1 MLFVTVMNGAG
12 VRKIIKKMYSYFR
25 QSTGGTPMSV
35 HSEAMRRFDIVQ
47 SAVREDRRLC
57 LKDRRFYS
65 IAGAQWEGRLG
76 KQFEN
81 KPKLEINKIALSV
94 MRIIGEQR
102 NNRITVDFIS
112 KQKALDDTL
121 ANTLDGMYR
130 SDEQDSVA
138 DEAYDNAFEEAV
150 GGGIGA
156 WRLRTVYEDPEDP
169 ESEFQRIAIE
179 PIVDADSSVFFD
191 LSAKRQDKKDAKF
204 CFVVFS
210 MTPEDYMLKW
220 PDAQAPSTWDKSIHQ
235 TEFDWNT
242 PDTVYVAEYYVVEK
256 EDVTVQIFETISG
269 DEEKYIDPDDEK
281 LRELDA
287 IGTVK
292 VREKKIQKKR
302 VRKYVLGG
310 IDILEETIIAGPNIP
325 IVMSFG
331 KRWFIDNLERTMGH
345 VRLNKDPQRLK
356 NMQMSYLAEI
366 SALSAIEKPIFY
378 PEQVA
383 GHQQRW
389 AEDNLKNHPYL
400 TINPI
405 TDKDGNVTAAGPIGY
420 TKPPTVPLP
429 LAKLLAITEQDMKDI
444 QGNQQEG
451 AKVAA
456 NLSGAAIGKIQMIL
470 GEQSF
475 IYFSNHAK
483 AIKRSGEIWLG
494 MAKEIFVENDREVQ
508 LIGSQNNVSSIKLNQ
523 PEIDP
528 ETNQLV
534 YKNDISK
541 ANFNIAVSVGPSSS
555 SKKEAAIRTLTA
567 ILQQTSDPETQMIL
581 QSLILMN
588 TEGEGL
594 EDTQAYYRQKM
605 LRMGVVQP
613 NEKERKQLEEE
624 AKKQQPTPEDKFL
637 LESAE
642 NEKAKAGK
650 ARSDTALSLEKTK
663 KTAAETLEI
672 FAGIDRNERQAIID
686 NMNIFNQM
694 VPARP
699 QQGERVGVS

>member
-1 MLFVTVMNGAG
+1 
-12 VRKIIKKMYSYFR
+12 
-25 QSTGGTPMSV
+25 MSV

-47 SAVREDRRLC
+47 SAVREDRRIC

-65 IAGAQWEGRLG
+65 ISGAQWEGRLG
-76 KQFEN
+76 QQFEN

-102 NNRITVDFIS
+102 NNRITVDFIN
-112 KQKALDDTL
+112 KGKDNTL

-191 LSAKRQDKKDAKF
+191 LGAKRQDKKDAKF
-204 CFVVFS
+204 CFVVIS

-220 PDAQAPSTWDKSIHQ
+220 PEAQAPSTWDKNIHQ

-242 PDTVYVAEYYVVEK
+242 PEVVYIAEYYVVE
-256 EDVTVQIFETISG
+256 EENVIVQIFENQAG
-269 DEEKYIDPDDEK
+269 DEEKHIDPDDEL
-281 LRELDA
+281 LREFDA
-287 IGTVK
+287 IGTQK
-292 VREKKIQKKR
+292 VREKNIKKKR
-302 VRKYVLGG
+302 VHKYVLGG
-310 IDILEETIIAGPNIP
+310 IDILEDAGLIAGPNIP
-325 IVMSFG
+325 VVMSFG
-331 KRWFIDNLERTMGH
+331 KRWFIDNVERAMGH

-356 NMQMSYLAEI
+356 NMQTSYLAEI
-366 SALSAIEKPIFY
+366 AALSAVEKPIFY
-378 PEQVA
+378 PEQIM

-400 TINPI
+400 TINSI
-405 TDKDGNVTAAGPIGY
+405 TNKDGEITVAGPVAY
-420 TKPPTVPLP
+420 TKPPTVPQP
-429 LAKLLAITEQDMKDI
+429 LAALMALVEQDMKDI

-451 AKVAA
+451 EKVAA
-456 NLSGAAIGKIQMIL
+456 NLSGTAIGKIQMIL

-483 AIKRSGEIWLG
+483 AMKRSGEIWLG

-508 LIGSQNNVSSIKLNQ
+508 LVGSKKETSSIKLNQ
-523 PEIDP
+523 PEIDS
-528 ETNQLV
+528 ETNKIV
-534 YKNDISK
+534 YKNDISQ
-541 ANFNIAVSVGPSSS
+541 ANFNVAVSVGPSSS
-555 SKKEAAIRTLTA
+555 SKKEAAIRTLTG
-567 ILQQTSDPETQMIL
+567 ILQQTSDPETQMVL

-594 EDTQAYYRQKM
+594 EDVQLYYRQKM
-605 LRMGVVQP
+605 LRMGVMQP
-613 NEKERKQLEEE
+613 NEKEQKQLEKE
-624 AKKQQPTPEDKFL
+624 AAAQQPTPEDKFL
-637 LESAE
+637 
-642 NEKAKAGK
+642 EKAALEKEAQAGK
-650 ARSDTALSLEKTK
+650 IRTDTVLSIEKAK

-672 FAGIDRNERQAIID
+672 FAGIDQTERQAIID
-686 NMNIFNQM
+686 NMSIFNQM
-694 VPARP
+694 APARP
-699 QQGERVGVS
+699 KQGENVGVS